1 MIRPDHWLIQTDIQF
16 IHLSRVALLTVVTFS
31 SLYSFIWDLETSTA
45 RLSDLGLQW
54 PLISAHLVKDWWFA
68 RQCRVWHVEVLSA
81 CPHAW
86 VLCGFVCFR
95 WLSCQ
100 CCWFWPVAYSGLNR
114 TGPINQR
121 RLFLIRILNLVLS
134 LKLLNK
140 LHKLILLLRPHH
152 HLIEIINLDLN

>member
-1 MIRPDHWLIQTDIQF
+1 MILPDHRLIQTDVQF
-16 IHLSRVALLTVVTFS
+16 VHLSRIAFLTVVTFS
-31 SLYSFIWDLETSTA
+31 SLYCIVWHLETSTA
-45 RLSDLGLQW
+45 RLSDLGLQC

-68 RQCRVWHVEVLSA
+68 RQCWVWHIEVLSA

-86 VLCGFVCFR
+86 VLCGFVCFW

-100 CCWFWPVAYSGLNR
+100 CCRFGPVPESRLDCA
-114 TGPINQR
+114 GPINQR
-121 RLFLIRILNLVLS
+121 RLFLIKILNLVLS

-140 LHKLILLLRPHH
+140 LHKFILLLRPHH